1 MSTTLAPEL
10 EPDHEA
16 PPSRRPRRR
25 RWLVAVASVLVVL
38 LAAAG
43 GGIWWFLHGDAPAA
57 VNLDSATQ
65 AVAEGTGSASASAA
79 AATDVSGSWSVDTS
93 IGTFSFEDSTG
104 TFVGFRIDEQLSG
117 IGSTTAVGRTPDVTG
132 TITVDRSTVT
142 AATIEADMSAITT
155 NDSRRDHEVQE
166 ALETSSY
173 PTATFVLT
181 EPIDLGSAATSGEA
195 TTVTAV
201 GDLTIHGVT
210 TKVSIPLQVQ
220 LVDDTIV
227 LVGSLD
233 VTFSDYGVSVPT
245 APIVLSAAD
254 HGVVELQ
261 LFFTKG

>member
-10 EPDHEA
+10 EPDQEA
-16 PPSRRPRRR
+16 PRSRRHRRR
-25 RWLVAVASVLVVL
+25 RWLVAVASVVVVL

-65 AVAEGTGSASASAA
+65 AVADGTGSASVD

-93 IGTFSFEDSTG
+93 IGTFSYDDSTG
-104 TFVGFRIDEQLSG
+104 TFVGFRIDEQLAG

-132 TITVDRSTVT
+132 TITIDGSSVT
-142 AATIEADMSAITT
+142 AASIEADMSAITT

-181 EPIDLGSAATSGEA
+181 EPIEVGSAATSGEA

-210 TKVSIPLQVQ
+210 ASVSIPLQVQ

-227 LVGSLD
+227 VVGSLD
-233 VTFSDYGVSVPT
+233 VTFSAYGVSVPT

>member
-1 MSTTLAPEL
+1 
-10 EPDHEA
+10 
-16 PPSRRPRRR
+16 
-25 RWLVAVASVLVVL
+25 
-38 LAAAG
+38 
-43 GGIWWFLHGDAPAA
+43 
-57 VNLDSATQ
+57 
-65 AVAEGTGSASASAA
+65 
-79 AATDVSGSWSVDTS
+79 
-93 IGTFSFEDSTG
+93 
-104 TFVGFRIDEQLSG
+104 
-117 IGSTTAVGRTPDVTG
+117 
-132 TITVDRSTVT
+132 
-142 AATIEADMSAITT
+142 
-155 NDSRRDHEVQE
+155 VQE

-227 LVGSLD
+227 LVGSVD